1 MAQEEELKASEI
13 VKLGVVRPAH
23 ELVTIEQLKL
33 AFPEKAKT
41 ITQELV
47 DSINQAQ
54 EDPQFDVLTLFNQM
68 ISHKDVLDNSS
79 GSMVEYINAL
89 KFCSYLEACDDNF
102 TQAYIKTFCHRDAVK
117 DRMFEDTSS
126 SKYKQLT
133 HMASQY
139 RRTPMVIA
147 ILTLSDAPI
156 SLLTRGLQFK
166 ALKVLADEMVSAY
179 HSKDRIAAADKL
191 LVHSRQQE
199 EKGKKLEINI
209 GTSAESKKQYNAVL
223 GSLEE
228 IAKQQRA
235 LLDAGHSIAEVQ
247 KLNLKKEEFVEADY
261 E

>member
-1 MAQEEELKASEI
+1 MEQSTDIQGKELSLLKV
-13 VKLGVVRPAH
+13 VKPTVD
-23 ELVTIEQLKL
+23 LVTIEQLKI

-54 EDPQFDVLTLFNQM
+54 EDPQFDVLTLFDQM

-102 TQAYIKTFCHRDAVK
+102 TQAYIRTFSHRDAVK

-147 ILTLSDAPI
+147 ILTISDAPI
-156 SLLTRGLQFK
+156 QLLTRGMQFK

-179 HSKDRIAAADKL
+179 HSKDRITAADKL
-191 LVHSRQQE
+191 LTHARQAE
-199 EKGKKLEINI
+199 EKNKKLEINI
-209 GTSAESKKQYNAVL
+209 GTSAESKKQYTAVL
-223 GSLEE
+223 DSLEKV
-228 IAKQQRA
+228 ALQQKA
-235 LLDAGHSIAEVQ
+235 LLDAGHSISEVQ
-247 KLNLKKEEFVEADY
+247 RLNLKKEEFVEGEY